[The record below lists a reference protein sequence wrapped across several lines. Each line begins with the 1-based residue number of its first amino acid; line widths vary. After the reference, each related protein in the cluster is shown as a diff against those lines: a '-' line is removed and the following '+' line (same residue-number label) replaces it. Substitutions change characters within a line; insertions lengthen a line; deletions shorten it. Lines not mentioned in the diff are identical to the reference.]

1 MASELKMAS
10 AFFLDSRSPISSSF
24 ASGRPMRTPLS
35 RTLARPTEVVGALAA
50 AFAVSWFGP
59 EYRKYAVCGR
69 STRIRLSP
77 GFRPEMGRRPPII
90 GSQAVRQPRPPITAP
105 HPVAQPR
112 HESLREREGGH
123 RRLHR
128 RDVERGPP
136 PGRGA
141 GVGVEQH
148 PARGGDAVAGLPD
161 AAGVEQHAPAVEAHL
176 RAGARAHRLE
186 PAVVLDVR

>member
-59 EYRKYAVCGR
+59 EYRKYAVWGR

-90 GSQAVRQPRPPITAP
+90 GSQPVRQAGDQ
-105 HPVAQPR
+105 A
-112 HESLREREGGH
+112 LGERKPGH
-123 RRLHR
+123 RDLDGGDIEGRP
-128 RDVERGPP
+128 V
-136 PGRGA
+136 PGRRPC
-141 GVGVEQH
+141 VGVEEH
-148 PARGGDAVAGLPD
+148 PASRRDAV
-161 AAGVEQHAPAVEAHL
+161 
-176 RAGARAHRLE
+176 
-186 PAVVLDVR
+186 

>member
-90 GSQAVRQPRPPITAP
+90 GSQPVR
-105 HPVAQPR
+105 QPR

-148 PARGGDAVAGLPD
+148 PARGGDAVAG
-161 AAGVEQHAPAVEAHL
+161 
-176 RAGARAHRLE
+176 
-186 PAVVLDVR
+186 